1 MRKRSNLSPKEDL
14 ASESLDTMKRAQSK
28 MSPRQ
33 FREAITRAN
42 GAVTGVKTHMYD
54 GKRWGV

>member
-1 MRKRSNLSPKEDL
+1 MAIKRNLAPKEDL
-14 ASESLDTMKRAQSK
+14 ASESLETMKRAQSK

-33 FREAITRAN
+33 FREAVTRAN